1 MTPPHAAH
9 TPPPATPPVSWKT
22 GVIWMGCSLPALWR
36 LLAAQRFCV
45 PIRALPECAC
55 DLACAAFNS
64 TLGALQDLLLRRALR
79 RIDLPED
86 PLFVVGHWRT
96 GTTLLHELLALDP
109 RHRCPTNYECFVPN
123 HFLISQQW
131 LKPWIRF
138 VLPKNR
144 LADEMPVAWDLPQED
159 EFGLLALG
167 APSPY
172 LSLAFPNEPPQF
184 DGAYTLVGLSAEE
197 RRRWERR
204 LQKFLRCLLRNRS
217 GRLVLKSPPHTFRLP
232 VLEALFPR
240 ARYLHIVR
248 DPYAVFAST
257 VKLWKS
263 LFAAQSYQRPDF
275 ADLEERVLTTFCQ
288 MYDCFESA
296 RPQLD
301 PQRICDVR
309 YEDLVRDPLAQL
321 QQVYQRLDL
330 GDWTPA
336 APAVA
341 AYFAQ
346 RTGYRP
352 GRYELAPEHH
362 AAVTRRWLP
371 YMHRYGYTPQPE
383 RRALPGT
390 SR

>member
-1 MTPPHAAH
+1 MTNGLQPAADSA
-9 TPPPATPPVSWKT
+9 PAVSWKT
-22 GVIWMGCSLPALWR
+22 GVIWMGCGFPALWR
-36 LLAAQRFCV
+36 LLAAQRFRL
-45 PIRALPECAC
+45 PLASLPECGC
-55 DLACAAFNS
+55 DVLCALFNS
-64 TLGALQDLLLRRALR
+64 TLGSLQDLLLARSLNRIALA
-79 RIDLPED
+79 DD

-109 RHRCPTNYECFVPN
+109 QHRCPTNYECFVPH

-144 LADEMPVAWDLPQED
+144 IADQMPVEWDLPQED

-172 LSLAFPNEPPQF
+172 RDLAFPNEPPQF
-184 DGAYTLVGLSAEE
+184 DASYTLADLSPRE
-197 RRRWERR
+197 RTRWEHALR
-204 LQKFLRCLLRNRS
+204 KFLRCLIRNRP

-232 VLEALFPR
+232 VLEQLFPR

-257 VKLWKS
+257 IKLWKS
-263 LFAAQSYQRPDF
+263 LFAAQSYQRPAFVGLD
-275 ADLEERVLTTFCQ
+275 ERVLTTFCQ
-288 MYDCFESA
+288 MYDSFESA
-296 RPQLD
+296 RRDID

-309 YEDLVRDPLAQL
+309 YEDLVRDPLAQMR
-321 QQVYQRLDL
+321 QIYQRLEL
-330 GDWTPA
+330 GDFAPT

-352 GRYELAPEHH
+352 SRYQLAPEHH
-362 AAVTRRWLP
+362 AAVTQHWLP
-371 YMHRYGYTPQPE
+371 YMQKYGYTPQQEPPD
-383 RRALPGT
+383 LPGIP
-390 SR
+390 R